1 MESLKLS
8 NILELSPEE
17 KFIVEQIKAIM
28 NEECERLQFDI
39 EELQACL
46 IDQSK
51 IKTKKPPTSKE
62 LKDFSQKLQ
71 VSR

>member
-8 NILELSPEE
+8 NILELSEQE
-17 KFIVEQIKAIM
+17 KSIVEQIKSIM

-39 EELQACL
+39 EELQASL

-51 IKTKKPPTSKE
+51 IKVKRPPTSKE
-62 LKDFSQKLQ
+62 LKDFSQKL
-71 VSR
+71 